1 MIDKFNQQLVM
12 EKWDNV
18 YNVYERLRYTLE
30 RKELTGTIWDSETRK
45 GILKKIETFIS
56 DKFNEYENKEELT
69 ALVLC
74 TNHKIRFWYD
84 KGTQWSDDLARIY
97 DKMWKK
103 IHWKI
108 GKKLKWDDLSRYYRA
123 VD

>member
-1 MIDKFNQQLVM
+1 MMDKFNQQLVM
-12 EKWDNV
+12 EKWDDV

-30 RKELTGTIWDSETRK
+30 RRELVGTIWDNETK
-45 GILKKIETFIS
+45 KETLKKIETFIN
-56 DKFNEYENKEELT
+56 DKFNEYEKKEELT

-74 TNHKIRFWYD
+74 ANHKIRFRYN
-84 KGTQWSDDLARIY
+84 KGTKWSDNLARIY

-103 IHWKI
+103 IHWRI
-108 GKKLKWDDLSRYYRA
+108 EKKLKWNDLSRYYRA